1 MIFGERYL
9 ISWITVMEK
18 RSTVDNTMILFDRV
32 TKTYGTGQK
41 ALDDVSLQIEKGE
54 FVFLVGNSGAGKTTL
69 LELILRETEADQ
81 GNIVVNGIDLRQL
94 KERQVCRY
102 RRYIGMVFQDFCLFP
117 DFTVYENVAFAQRVI
132 EADHKRMR
140 SRVMEV
146 LSQVGLEKMA
156 GCYPGQLSG
165 GEKQRTALA
174 RAVVNQPV
182 LLLADEPT
190 GNLDQKNAEEIM
202 RLLEKINR
210 QGTTV
215 LVVSHNQELVKYMHK
230 RQIALRYGK
239 VIKDNSRG
247 GLMYGF

>member
-102 RRYIGMVFQDFCLFP
+102 RRYI
-117 DFTVYENVAFAQRVI
+117 ENVAFAQRVV

-140 SRVMEV
+140 NRVMEV
-146 LSQVGLEKMA
+146 LSQVGLEKKA

-239 VIKDNSRG
+239 VIRDNSRG

>member
-1 MIFGERYL
+1 
-9 ISWITVMEK
+9 MEK
-18 RSTVDNTMILFDRV
+18 GSTVDNTMISFDRV

-94 KERQVCRY
+94 KER
-102 RRYIGMVFQDFCLFP
+102 
-117 DFTVYENVAFAQRVI
+117 RVV
-132 EADHKRMR
+132 EADHKGMR

-146 LSQVGLEKMA
+146 LGQVGLEKKA

-215 LVVSHNQELVKYMHK
+215 LVVSHNQELVKYMHR

-239 VIKDNSRG
+239 VIKDSSRG
-247 GLMYGF
+247 GLMYGC

>member
-1 MIFGERYL
+1 MDSSMIQ
-9 ISWITVMEK
+9 
-18 RSTVDNTMILFDRV
+18 FDKV
-32 TKTYGTGQK
+32 TKLYGTGQK
-41 ALDDVSLQIEKGE
+41 ALDEVSLEIEKGE

-69 LELILRETEADQ
+69 LELILKELEPDQ
-81 GNIVVNGIDLRQL
+81 GSIVVNGVHLKTL
-94 KERQVCRY
+94 KERQLCRY
-102 RRYIGMVFQDFCLFP
+102 RRYIGMVFQDFRLFP
-117 DFTVYENVAFAQRVI
+117 DFTVYENVAFAQRVV
-132 EADHKRMR
+132 EAEHRKMKG
-140 SRVMEV
+140 RVME
-146 LSQVGLEKMA
+146 LLRQVGLEKKA
-156 GCYPGQLSG
+156 GCYPHQLSG

-190 GNLDQKNAEEIM
+190 GNLDQKNAGEIM

-230 RQIALRYGK
+230 REIVLRYGK
-239 VIKDNSRG
+239 VVKDNSRG

>member
-1 MIFGERYL
+1 
-9 ISWITVMEK
+9 MEK
-18 RSTVDNTMILFDRV
+18 GSTVDNTMISFDRV

-117 DFTVYENVAFAQRVI
+117 DFTVYENVAFAQRVV

-146 LSQVGLEKMA
+146 LGQVGLEKKA

-190 GNLDQKNAEEIM
+190 GNLDTKTTYEMMDLITGLAKKNNQTLVIVTHDMELSEYADRIVVMMDGKIERID
-202 RLLEKINR
+202 EK
-210 QGTTV
+210 QQ
-215 LVVSHNQELVKYMHK
+215 S
-230 RQIALRYGK
+230 
-239 VIKDNSRG
+239 G
-247 GLMYGF
+247 GEDV

>member
-102 RRYIGMVFQDFCLFP
+102 RRYIGMVFQDFCLFRILRSTKMWHLP
-117 DFTVYENVAFAQRVI
+117 SVSSRRTINVCGAGSW
-132 EADHKRMR
+132 R
-140 SRVMEV
+140 S
-146 LSQVGLEKMA
+146 
-156 GCYPGQLSG
+156 
-165 GEKQRTALA
+165 
-174 RAVVNQPV
+174 
-182 LLLADEPT
+182 
-190 GNLDQKNAEEIM
+190 
-202 RLLEKINR
+202 
-210 QGTTV
+210 
-215 LVVSHNQELVKYMHK
+215 
-230 RQIALRYGK
+230 
-239 VIKDNSRG
+239 
-247 GLMYGF
+247 

>member
-146 LSQVGLEKMA
+146 LSQVGLEKKA
-156 GCYPGQLSG
+156 GCYPGQRSG

>member
-1 MIFGERYL
+1 
-9 ISWITVMEK
+9 
-18 RSTVDNTMILFDRV
+18 MILFDGV
-32 TKTYGTGQK
+32 TKLYETGQT
-41 ALDDVSLQIEKGE
+41 ALDNVSLEIGRGE

-69 LELILRETEADQ
+69 LDLILKEIEPDAGR
-81 GNIVVNGIDLRQL
+81 IMVNGIDLRQL

-102 RRYIGMVFQDFCLFP
+102 RRYIGMVFQEFCLFP
-117 DFTVYENVAFAQRVI
+117 DFTVYENVAFSQRVV
-132 EADHKRMR
+132 EAEPHQMK

-146 LSQVGLEKMA
+146 LREVGLEQKA
-156 GCYPGQLSG
+156 KCRPGQLSG

-174 RAVVNQPV
+174 RAIVNRPE

-210 QGTTV
+210 RGTTV
-215 LVVSHNQELVKYMHK
+215 LMVSHNQELVKHMHK

-239 VIKDNSRG
+239 VIKDHSKG
-247 GLMYGF
+247 GLMYGI